1 MDCEKRLKK
10 LIAITLAAASIF
22 GTGLFAAPAASAAEV
37 ETGKG
42 VFIVPGSDINL
53 VSQSSNIPVQI
64 KNTFGSDVTVHVH
77 VQPTN
82 PRVIVPAAVS
92 VMVPGMTSVTAKVPV
107 DAVANGQVELRV
119 WLTTFSG
126 QRLGKSSLLKMN
138 VNADVEASLLIA
150 FGSSIV
156 VLFGLGVAR
165 TILKARRK
173 AQVAEEV
180 KA

>member
-1 MDCEKRLKK
+1 
-10 LIAITLAAASIF
+10 
-22 GTGLFAAPAASAAEV
+22 
-37 ETGKG
+37 
-42 VFIVPGSDINL
+42 
-53 VSQSSNIPVQI
+53 
-64 KNTFGSDVTVHVH
+64 
-77 VQPTN
+77 
-82 PRVIVPAAVS
+82 
-92 VMVPGMTSVTAKVPV
+92 
-107 DAVANGQVELRV
+107 
-119 WLTTFSG
+119 
-126 QRLGKSSLLKMN
+126 